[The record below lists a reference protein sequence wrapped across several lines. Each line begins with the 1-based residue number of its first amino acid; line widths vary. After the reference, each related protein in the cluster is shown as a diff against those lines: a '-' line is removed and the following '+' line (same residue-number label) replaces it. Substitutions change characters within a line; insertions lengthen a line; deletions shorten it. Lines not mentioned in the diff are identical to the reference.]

1 MPADSEAG
9 LPRTFRP
16 LGVRLMVTVLGVLLL
31 AVVVVMWLAFPPEV
45 RDSFTLFDR
54 ATVVVIGL
62 AFYTIGYALARS
74 RVVAREHEVVVVN
87 GYRTRRFHW
96 NQVLA
101 VTLRAGAPW
110 AVLDLSDGTSVAAM
124 GIQASDG
131 DRAVRQVREVRRLVD
146 QQTR

>member
-1 MPADSEAG
+1 MPADSEVS

-16 LGVRLMVTVLGVLLL
+16 LGVRLMVVVLGGLLL

-45 RDSFTLFDR
+45 RDSFTVFDR

-62 AFYTIGYALARS
+62 AFYAIGYALARS

-87 GYRTRRFHW
+87 GYRTRHFHW

-131 DRAVRQVREVRRLVD
+131 ERAVRQVREVRRLVD
-146 QQTR
+146 QLTR